1 MRSAHWTDCTLHKLK
16 RHRLHS
22 LEDYT
27 KYRLYTLLVVLYRV
41 RDWGGMFTI
50 FVGFFISGIGT
61 SFYYSFGVPYLD
73 DNVSKENSPFLLG
86 K

>member
-1 MRSAHWTDCTLHKLK
+1 
-16 RHRLHS
+16 
-22 LEDYT
+22 
-27 KYRLYTLLVVLYRV
+27 V

-73 DNVSKENSPFLLG
+73 DNVSKDNSPFALG
-86 K
+86 KN